1 MSGKGSFKVKTSK
14 RSPRRRKWIKRT
26 NGRSITKHTKKIQ
39 IGGALT
45 VDNIINSSKPGNQPL
60 KFTAGSLNEDLPDFN
75 ETLKKDTLVKVKD
88 NSVDKIFKYERVK
101 QGKTKSTDTNVYVF
115 QHNGFIPFPNTVVA
129 TVYQIVKDTDKK
141 IKGYKLLLQETESNV
156 DGLEANNL
164 DTANAPK
171 PKKVGGKDCVYRTEI
186 KVGNTAPDQEHAY
199 LLFRRSKQNEKGEDG
214 NIYGIYQYWG
224 EQEGKWDWINAV

>member
-1 MSGKGSFKVKTSK
+1 
-14 RSPRRRKWIKRT
+14 RT

-39 IGGALT
+39 IGGAPT

-60 KFTAGSLNEDLPDFN
+60 KFTAGSLNEGLPDFN

-129 TVYQIVKDTDKK
+129 TVYEIKK
-141 IKGYKLLLQETESNV
+141 EGGRIKGYKLLLQETESNV
-156 DGLEANNL
+156 DDLTANNL

-171 PKKVGGKDCVYRTEI
+171 PKKVGDKVCVYRTEL

-214 NIYGIYQYWG
+214 NPNGIYQYWG
-224 EQEGKWDWINAV
+224 KQGGGWKWINAV